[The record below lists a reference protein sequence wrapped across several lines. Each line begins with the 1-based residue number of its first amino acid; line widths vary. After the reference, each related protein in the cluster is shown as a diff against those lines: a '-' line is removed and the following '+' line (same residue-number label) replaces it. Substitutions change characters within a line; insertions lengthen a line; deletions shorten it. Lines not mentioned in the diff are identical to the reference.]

1 MNLKD
6 YFNNLPHGSKAE
18 LAGKLGIT
26 KTWLSLIIS
35 GKKMPSGPLCNMI
48 QKLTDGK
55 VSRAALRPD
64 LFGDV

>member
-18 LAGKLGIT
+18 LAIKLGIT

-35 GKKMPSGPLCNMI
+35 GKKMPSGPL
-48 QKLTDGK
+48 
-55 VSRAALRPD
+55 
-64 LFGDV
+64 